1 MGSPYFE
8 TRQGKSTMAMMWRRN
23 KLLWGIRKIMI
34 MDRGFFVLKGLI
46 DMYERGVYVIS
57 VANKHIY

>member
-1 MGSPYFE
+1 
-8 TRQGKSTMAMMWRRN
+8 MAMMWRRN

-46 DMYERGVYVIS
+46 DMYERGVYGI
-57 VANKHIY
+57 